1 MISPGDIL
9 EFWFEQSGPKAWFS
23 KSDAFDADI
32 RARFESLTLDLA
44 AEVSAAKPHNWETE
58 PDSALALVIA
68 LDQFPRNMYRGTK
81 AMFAYDELAL
91 CVAKRS
97 VEAGHDY
104 KCSQERRQF
113 FYMPYMH
120 SESLA
125 DQTRCVE
132 LVEARLSSENTL
144 HHAKMHRRTIER
156 FGRFPHRN
164 EILGRAS
171 LPEEIAYL
179 KEGGYAP

>member
-1 MISPGDIL
+1 MIAPRDIL
-9 EFWFEQSGPKAWFS
+9 DFWFEQSGPKTWFT

-32 RARFESLTLDLA
+32 RGRFESLTLDLA
-44 AEVSAAKPHNWETE
+44 ADASSDKTHKWEAQ

-81 AMFAYDELAL
+81 AMFAYDDLSLAA
-91 CVAKRS
+91 AKRA
-97 VEAGHDY
+97 VEVGHDY
-104 KCSQERRQF
+104 KCPQEQRQF

-132 LVEARLSSENTL
+132 LVEARLSSESTL

-171 LPEEIAYL
+171 LPEEIAFL

>member
-1 MISPGDIL
+1 MIAPEDIL
-9 EFWFEQSGPKAWFS
+9 IFWFEDAGPKKWFA
-23 KSDAFDADI
+23 KSDAFDADM

-44 AEVSAAKPHNWETE
+44 ADLSLGKPHEWETE
-58 PDSALALVIA
+58 PNHALALIIA

-81 AMFAYDELAL
+81 AMFAYDELVL
-91 CVAKRS
+91 RVAKRA

-104 KCSQERRQF
+104 KCPQNQRQF

-120 SESLA
+120 SETLV
-125 DQTRCVE
+125 DQNRCVE

-164 EILGRAS
+164 EILGLAS

>member
-1 MISPGDIL
+1 MIAPNDIL
-9 EFWFEQSGPKAWFS
+9 KFWFEQSGPKKWFA

-32 RARFESLTLDLA
+32 RARFESSTLDLA
-44 AEVSAAKPHNWETE
+44 ADLASENAHKWEAD
-58 PDSALALVIA
+58 PNSALALVIA

-81 AMFAYDELAL
+81 AMFAYDELSLSA
-91 CVAKRS
+91 AKRA

-104 KCSQERRQF
+104 KCPQAQRQF
-113 FYMPYMH
+113 FFMPYMH

-164 EILGRAS
+164 DVLGRES